1 MMSNR
6 DLVEKTKPLLKDS
19 FLEVFACILLASALP
34 QIVLQFA
41 PQNILLNIVVICV
54 SAYIQLGLAVYCI
67 GLYKGDEVNYL
78 TIFSRFNGLK
88 PIVFILILVA
98 AITLGFI
105 LLIVPGI
112 ILALMYSQVFFI
124 LADDPDVEA
133 IEAFNKSEKMMRGHK
148 LQLFMLYLEAALYL
162 FAGVFTLFIWWAW
175 LVPRYSVA
183 QAGFYEELKKQNN

>member
-1 MMSNR
+1 
-6 DLVEKTKPLLKDS
+6 
-19 FLEVFACILLASALP
+19 
-34 QIVLQFA
+34 
-41 PQNILLNIVVICV
+41 IVVTCV

-112 ILALMYSQVFFI
+112 VLALMYSQVFFI
-124 LADDPDVEA
+124 LADDPDVGA

-148 LQLFMLYLEAALYL
+148 LQLFMLNLEAALYL

>member
-34 QIVLQFA
+34 QIVLSFA
-41 PQNILLNIVVICV
+41 PQNVILNIVVTCV
-54 SAYIQLGLAVYCI
+54 SAYIQLGLAIYCI

-98 AITLGFI
+98 AISLGFI

-112 ILALMYSQVFFI
+112 VLALMYSQVFFI
-124 LADDPDVEA
+124 LADDPDVGA

-148 LQLFMLYLEAALYL
+148 LQLFMLNLEAALYL

>member
-1 MMSNR
+1 
-6 DLVEKTKPLLKDS
+6 
-19 FLEVFACILLASALP
+19 
-34 QIVLQFA
+34 
-41 PQNILLNIVVICV
+41 V

-124 LADDPDVEA
+124 LADDPDVEV